1 MTSHHGPSRNSSLPA
16 LLRIPVIPMP
26 RKPVQPWISAG
37 AQWHRSSPGRSG
49 SEISSHSSLKAKQ
62 QQKTSIFL
70 QRIQQHAPVDAKLG
84 SLMVFLDEQT
94 FKTEMGAMPERLQS
108 AEEEVQVIL
117 PKLYITMNEALS
129 NKGQDELQT
138 IKTDNEHQ
146 HESEDPKIVL
156 LHDIHPINRRR
167 AAKKLCQMIESE
179 VHKFSQYY
187 QPENNP
193 ALLPDEEL
201 SDSGDSAA
209 SETVDFPH
217 MRLPQ
222 LKSKVVACIT
232 LKEKLDKIEEL
243 SRKFYTAKTMISSKK
258 RGVLF
263 QDTNRPTE
271 MDQASSME
279 SAFVK
284 SSKSSE
290 KLRRQDSMH
299 SLDPGEFLPEVPLSM
314 LLRTMDGG
322 GFLDRLRKTLT
333 DVSRL
338 ERLSEEVKHAEVVQF
353 LRSAI
358 DLSIKSPGKQG
369 KKTILFNTYRISLPE
384 CKLEAVQAY
393 YILRR
398 YPAYSTLQVVDLPD
412 NPLGDSLCAFLC
424 YTLAQYSE
432 SLSYLNLSYTSASHK
447 TAKALQE
454 LLKVPHSKLNTLR
467 LAGNRLE
474 DDGVCSIVIGML
486 QAEESAVVALDVG
499 STSMEFTG
507 VLALAKLLRINRTL
521 GSLDLGE
528 SKLDA
533 HSLRELCRALI
544 VNTSLSSLSLRKCGL
559 SDRDVRD
566 LNQMLSNNLNL
577 VQLSLSDNSFTPK
590 GLSGLMPGLLQN
602 KKLVHL
608 GLSGNVALVLEHLDA
623 LKQEMAQT
631 KEVEILKEDDFMK
644 SAEAKRVVAGL
655 YPVK

>member
-1 MTSHHGPSRNSSLPA
+1 
-16 LLRIPVIPMP
+16 
-26 RKPVQPWISAG
+26 
-37 AQWHRSSPGRSG
+37 
-49 SEISSHSSLKAKQ
+49 
-62 QQKTSIFL
+62 
-70 QRIQQHAPVDAKLG
+70 
-84 SLMVFLDEQT
+84 MVFLDEQT

-108 AEEEVQVIL
+108 AEEEVQVNL
-117 PKLYITMNEALS
+117 PKLFLTMNEALS

-138 IKTDNEHQ
+138 IKIDNEHQ
-146 HESEDPKIVL
+146 HESEDPKVVL
-156 LHDIHPINRRR
+156 LHDMHPINRRR

-187 QPENNP
+187 QPEDNP
-193 ALLPDEEL
+193 ALLPEEDA
-201 SDSGDSAA
+201 SDSDSSA
-209 SETVDFPH
+209 SESLDFPH

-222 LKSKVVACIT
+222 LKAKVVTCIT

-243 SRKFYTAKTMISSKK
+243 SRKFYSAKTMMSSKK

-279 SAFVK
+279 SALVK

-290 KLRRQDSMH
+290 KLRRQDSQH
-299 SLDPGEFLPEVPLSM
+299 SLEPGEFLPEAPLSM
-314 LLRTMDGG
+314 LLRTMEGG
-322 GFLDRLRKTLT
+322 GFLDRLRKALP

-338 ERLSEEVKHAEVVQF
+338 ERLSEEVKHVEIVQF
-353 LRSAI
+353 LRTALDS
-358 DLSIKSPGKQG
+358 SIKSPGKQG
-369 KKTILFNTYRISLPE
+369 KKAIIFNTYRISLPE

-393 YILRR
+393 YMLRR

-412 NPLGDSLCAFLC
+412 NQLGDSLCAFLC

-432 SLSYLNLSYTSASHK
+432 SLSYLNLSYTSAAHK
-447 TAKALQE
+447 TAKALQD

-474 DDGVCSIVIGML
+474 DDGVCSVVIGML
-486 QAEESAVVALDVG
+486 QAEESAVVALDLS

-521 GSLDLGE
+521 GSLDLGD
-528 SKLDA
+528 SKVDA

-544 VNTSLSSLSLRKCGL
+544 VNTTLSSLSLRKCGL
-559 SDRDVRD
+559 GDKDCRD
-566 LNQMLSNNLNL
+566 LNQMMANNRSL
-577 VQLSLSDNSFTPK
+577 VQVSLSENALTA
-590 GLSGLMPGLLQN
+590 SGLFALLPGLLQN
-602 KKLVHL
+602 KKLLHL
-608 GLSGNVALVLEHLDA
+608 GLSGNVALVLEHLEA
-623 LKQEMAQT
+623 LKQAMMQT
-631 KEVEILKEDDFMK
+631 KEAEIMKEDDFMK

-655 YPVK
+655 YPLK